1 MLPKTYRKLVAARF
15 TNQFRDA
22 VEIVEVP
29 MPEPGANEILVR
41 NHYAGVNATDVN
53 ISAGGYTPN
62 AKPPID
68 LGAEA
73 VGEVVAVGSEV
84 TEFKAGDAVLTN
96 MIGSGY
102 REYGTIRAYRAI
114 AVPEATPEILSMALS
129 GATAS
134 IGLHGTGEMKNEE
147 TVMVT
152 AAAGGTG
159 QFAVQLAKLQGNH
172 VIGTCGSDDKADL
185 LRSLGCDRVINYRK
199 ENVAEVLRAEYPRGI
214 NLIYESVGR
223 EMFDVCVDNLA
234 IHGRLVLI
242 GYISEYL
249 STPEAVTAP
258 RLYFKLLG
266 KSASVRSMFLP
277 HYFKQ
282 VPEHLSRLLELYQSG
297 SLQVAVDPTEFRGV
311 ESVAD
316 AVAYLHSGQ
325 SQGKVIVR
333 F

>member
-1 MLPKTYRKLVAARF
+1 MLPKTYKKLVAARF
-15 TNQFRDA
+15 TNQFRDTA
-22 VEIVEVP
+22 EIVEVP

-41 NHYAGVNATDVN
+41 NSYAGVNATDVN

-185 LRSLGCDRVINYRK
+185 LRSLDCDRVINYRK
-199 ENVAEVLRAEYPRGI
+199 ENVGEVLRTEYPRGI

-297 SLQVAVDPTEFRGV
+297 SLRVAVDPTEFHGV